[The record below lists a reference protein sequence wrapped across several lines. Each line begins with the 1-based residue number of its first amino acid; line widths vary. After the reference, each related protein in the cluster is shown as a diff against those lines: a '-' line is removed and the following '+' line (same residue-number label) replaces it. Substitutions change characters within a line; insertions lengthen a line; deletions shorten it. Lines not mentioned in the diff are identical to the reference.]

1 MLSEKHFK
9 NMYMCQILST
19 FPFQITSITP
29 VEQSEKSSGAFPQ
42 TAAAPGSAETGPTGP
57 PVRKKKLLSF
67 LIFKSNIPTNN

>member
-1 MLSEKHFK
+1 
-9 NMYMCQILST
+9 MCQILST

-57 PVRKKKLLSF
+57 PVRKK
-67 LIFKSNIPTNN
+67 IFIIFSHF